1 MRDVHPD
8 LPTTPVHDP
17 SGAKR
22 KRLHWKLCDVPFS
35 YSSNCGL
42 LESSHT
48 PDYLWT
54 VAVYVP
60 WHKLRI
66 KSIWFSK
73 SRSNSSLG
81 SISRRILLLAGHDGR
96 SLWSQHSEDQERRT
110 AMSSNVS
117 LSSIAKPKSCA
128 LLCSRSYHCHP
139 IHCCSFLSPGS
150 RNWAWFSACCAL
162 VFITGCSMQQV
173 LD

>member
-1 MRDVHPD
+1 MRDVHLD

-54 VAVYVP
+54 MTVYVP
-60 WHKLRI
+60 WHSWELRAFG
-66 KSIWFSK
+66 SQ
-73 SRSNSSLG
+73 SLG
-81 SISRRILLLAGHDGR
+81 LMCSISRKILLLAGHDGS

-139 IHCCSFLSPGS
+139 IHRCSFLSPGS